1 MLDAIEEQ
9 MRVNDE
15 NKPPENKFFQTIRV
29 IGDWLIDK
37 TENTGGEYLVPIA
50 CDSVIEISFFSSP
63 LFVVTGFCFSLR

>member
-9 MRVNDE
+9 MRVNDA

-37 TENTGGEYLVPIA
+37 TENTGGEHLAPVVFN
-50 CDSVIEISFFSSP
+50 SVNEI
-63 LFVVTGFCFSLR
+63 